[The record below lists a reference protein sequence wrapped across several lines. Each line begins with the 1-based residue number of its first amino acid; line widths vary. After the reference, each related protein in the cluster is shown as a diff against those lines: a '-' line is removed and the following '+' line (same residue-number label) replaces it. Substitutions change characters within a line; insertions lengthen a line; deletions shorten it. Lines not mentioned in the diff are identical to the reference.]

1 MIWWICALWMHFVWI
16 NLVCKWL
23 NYCFLFGIVFLHLI
37 LNVCMFFWSKHWFKN
52 ERIYRKVYEFRE
64 ERDPRCG
71 FCTSVKTDQTHL
83 LRWLVVGGPFES
95 PRKCIFLKQKTR
107 TSNFF
112 IKIYILH
119 STILH
124 KHIHSHT
131 HIQLTEKET
140 DTRTHTLNW
149 MVSVIKMSEEKRIQ
163 AETIRNNRK
172 KVAYM
177 FWYLKFFLDYLY
189 KN

>member
-1 MIWWICALWMHFVWI
+1 MSWFDEFVLFECILFWI

-37 LNVCMFFWSKHWFKN
+37 LNVCMFFWSKHCFKN
-52 ERIYRKVYEFRE
+52 EGIYRKVYEFRE
-64 ERDPRCG
+64 ERECCV
-71 FCTSVKTDQTHL
+71 FCTSVKTDRTHL

-95 PRKCIFLKQKTR
+95 PRKYIFLKQKTW

-124 KHIHSHT
+124 KHIQSHT

-140 DTRTHTLNW
+140 HTHTHSTEW
-149 MVSVIKMSEEKRIQ
+149 CQWSRCQMKRGFK
-163 AETIRNNRK
+163 RK
-172 KVAYM
+172 Q
-177 FWYLKFFLDYLY
+177 
-189 KN
+189 